1 MSPPKAEQCLRDD
14 AGGGDAPKLQVPA
27 AAPRTQAPVPGTS
40 APAASAALWPLRG
53 LELRR
58 GGVRGELA
66 SEGDHR
72 CLALAARVSCP
83 VSPVP
88 TSNLCDSQCP
98 PGVTRHF
105 SGQSPRT
112 WPVLLTQAAGAPE
125 PYRYLPYLS
134 LPSQY
139 TPVPP
144 IAHYCLPVS
153 QHLPV
158 SATASPCLLVPP
170 VLPVPPGS
178 PVSTP

>member
-1 MSPPKAEQCLRDD
+1 MGYAGGGARSVSPPKAEQRLRDV
-14 AGGGDAPKLQVPA
+14 AGGGDAPRLQVPA

-88 TSNLCDSQCP
+88 TSNPCDSQCP
-98 PGVTRHF
+98 PGRHQTLFRSEPPYVASSAHSSCRGTRTLQVLTCPCPPSTH
-105 SGQSPRT
+105 QCLP
-112 WPVLLTQAAGAPE
+112 LLT
-125 PYRYLPYLS
+125 
-134 LPSQY
+134 
-139 TPVPP
+139 
-144 IAHYCLPVS
+144 
-153 QHLPV
+153 
-158 SATASPCLLVPP
+158 TASQCPSISQFPLLHPRAF
-170 VLPVPPGS
+170 
-178 PVSTP
+178 